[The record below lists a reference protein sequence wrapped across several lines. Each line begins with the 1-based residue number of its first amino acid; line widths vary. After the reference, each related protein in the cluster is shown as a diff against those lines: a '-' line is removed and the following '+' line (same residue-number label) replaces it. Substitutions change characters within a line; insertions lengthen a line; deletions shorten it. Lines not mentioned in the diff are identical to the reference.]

1 MHISS
6 YQMHNVLNVYSK
18 QLSQNQTR
26 NKVKIQV
33 QKSSADQINLS
44 PEGKRKATIDK
55 VAKEIVDKISRLG
68 NNQGTAQSDTDFAL
82 NGQAKEMETP
92 KSSDNEFTFNVI
104 DDVNTKKTTTLSVED
119 TNFLMKR
126 LEQLAKAA
134 VEKKG
139 GKGRLD
145 IHQEDS

>member
-18 QLSQNQTR
+18 QLSQNRTGD
-26 NKVKIQV
+26 KIKFTFK
-33 QKSSADQINLS
+33 KSLADQINLS

-55 VAKEIVDKISRLG
+55 VAKDIVDKIGRLG
-68 NNQGTAQSDTDFAL
+68 TNQRADQSEIELSIDV
-82 NGQAKEMETP
+82 QAKEIETD
-92 KSSDNEFTFNVI
+92 KSADSEFVFNVI
-104 DDVNTKKTTTLSVED
+104 DEVNTKKTATLSVED

-126 LEQLAKAA
+126 LEQLVKDG

-139 GKGRLD
+139 ANRR
-145 IHQEDS
+145 